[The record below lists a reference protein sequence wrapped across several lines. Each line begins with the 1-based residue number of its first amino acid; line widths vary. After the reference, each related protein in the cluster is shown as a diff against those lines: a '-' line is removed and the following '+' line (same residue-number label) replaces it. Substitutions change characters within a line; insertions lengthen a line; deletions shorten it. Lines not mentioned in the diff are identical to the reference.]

1 MVMPSE
7 WKKLFLP
14 NYYSANESE
23 MPEGYYLLEEQPE
36 RLTAKER
43 KVFSGVTTRH
53 AKSHS
58 PCGL

>member
-14 NYYSANESE
+14 DYYSANESG
-23 MPEGYYLLEEQPE
+23 MPEGYYLLEEQSE
-36 RLTAKER
+36 HLTAKES
-43 KVFSGVTTRH
+43 KDFFGATTRH